1 MVYQFYL
8 SVINSINID
17 TIRRI
22 IQKSFIVL
30 LFYIYELKLIR

>member
-1 MVYQFYL
+1 MVYQFHL